1 MTIFFVILK
10 TVFFAA
16 LMLAGVAVIYR
27 VRIYWAGL
35 KVTSWF
41 RSPAYNRR
49 VGGVPTSLHL
59 IGWSFDV
66 VPANPVNATKL
77 RDMGFRRVLNEG
89 DHLHAQIV

>member
-1 MTIFFVILK
+1 MNVIFLVLK
-10 TVFFAA
+10 TVLIAA
-16 LMLAGVAVIYR
+16 LLVAGVAVIYR
-27 VRIYWAGL
+27 LRIYLAGL

-66 VPANPVNATKL
+66 VPSNPVNATKL